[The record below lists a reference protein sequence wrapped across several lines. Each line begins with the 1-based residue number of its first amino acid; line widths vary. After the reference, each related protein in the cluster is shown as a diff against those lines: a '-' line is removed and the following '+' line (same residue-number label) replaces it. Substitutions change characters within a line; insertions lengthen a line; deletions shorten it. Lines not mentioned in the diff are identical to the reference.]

1 MKEEMTIRFLFHR
14 YRYELDS
21 WHRWLTYQKE
31 ELVNCKNRLAE
42 IINNCA
48 EDNLLLAE
56 KFQEEFLAEESKA
69 QTSAI
74 ENGSCQVA
82 KEVKDLEQEQEKLR
96 RSFWKA
102 GELFLLIKNKFL
114 QFLQEL

>member
-1 MKEEMTIRFLFHR
+1 LAALAYLSKRR
-14 YRYELDS
+14 VGEL
-21 WHRWLTYQKE
+21 Q
-31 ELVNCKNRLAE
+31 NRLAE

-56 KFQEEFLAEESKA
+56 KLQEEFLAEERVVDFLAEESKA

-82 KEVKDLEQEQEKLR
+82 KEVKDLEQEQAELR
-96 RSFWKA
+96 QSIRKA
-102 GELFLLIKNKFL
+102 GELFRLIKNKFV
-114 QFLQEL
+114 QFL